1 MADQE
6 RLDMLK
12 QGVES
17 WNTWRSEN
25 PNLQPDLSK
34 ADLRATDISTTKFEE
49 DPNMVGFTW
58 WTTLDAKITDAEFQ
72 AISTKTAH
80 NQKTTKQNTDQ
91 PTVATTIYLN
101 LKGANL
107 SRANLSGK
115 DLRNVDFT
123 ETDLKGAN
131 LTGANLNGANLSQTN
146 LSGAD
151 FTDANLTDA
160 NLTSAN
166 LSRTNFDSTKLQD
179 ADLTGANV
187 KEAKIRKADL
197 RRVNLSEANL
207 CAKELTGAN
216 LSGANLSGANLSGA
230 NLSGANLSG
239 ANLSGANL
247 KWATL
252 TGANL
257 QGADLQQAN
266 LCEADLQRANLSE
279 ANLCGAN
286 LSGCHIYAISAW
298 NVRLEETIQT
308 NLIITRYK
316 EPTITVDNIEVAQF
330 IYLLLNNERIRD
342 LIDNITSKVVLILGR
357 FTPKQKLVLD
367 VLRGELRNQNY
378 TPVIFDFEKPA
389 TRDLTETVITL
400 AHLARFII
408 VDLTDPSSAPH
419 EVAMVIPHTVV
430 PVQPLLSQEPLL
442 IDGKSVERREYA
454 MFEDLRRRYHWVL
467 PTLRYQD
474 KDELLA
480 LLQTKV
486 IAPAEQKAK
495 ELMQPK

>member
-1 MADQE
+1 MSSYEICVHKRVKDMADQE
-6 RLDMLK
+6 RLDILK

-91 PTVATTIYLN
+91 PTVATTIYL
-101 LKGANL
+101 
-107 SRANLSGK
+107 
-115 DLRNVDFT
+115 
-123 ETDLKGAN
+123 
-131 LTGANLNGANLSQTN
+131 NLNGANLSQTN

-467 PTLRYQD
+467 PTLRYQA

>member
-1 MADQE
+1 MSSYEICVHKRVKDMADQE

-131 LTGANLNGANLSQTN
+131 LSGANLNGANLSQTN

-151 FTDANLTDA
+151 FT
-160 NLTSAN
+160 
-166 LSRTNFDSTKLQD
+166 D

-239 ANLSGANL
+239 ANL
-247 KWATL
+247 
-252 TGANL
+252 
-257 QGADLQQAN
+257 
-266 LCEADLQRANLSE
+266 
-279 ANLCGAN
+279 
-286 LSGCHIYAISAW
+286 
-298 NVRLEETIQT
+298 
-308 NLIITRYK
+308 
-316 EPTITVDNIEVAQF
+316 
-330 IYLLLNNERIRD
+330 
-342 LIDNITSKVVLILGR
+342 
-357 FTPKQKLVLD
+357 
-367 VLRGELRNQNY
+367 
-378 TPVIFDFEKPA
+378 
-389 TRDLTETVITL
+389 
-400 AHLARFII
+400 
-408 VDLTDPSSAPH
+408 
-419 EVAMVIPHTVV
+419 
-430 PVQPLLSQEPLL
+430 
-442 IDGKSVERREYA
+442 
-454 MFEDLRRRYHWVL
+454 
-467 PTLRYQD
+467 
-474 KDELLA
+474 
-480 LLQTKV
+480 
-486 IAPAEQKAK
+486 
-495 ELMQPK
+495 